1 MPLVPGARPSRA
13 SAARNDTSP
22 FNRASAGV
30 RAGTATVLGVSEPRS
45 SAIAPRFID
54 IVTNSETTSALPSRS
69 PKERRDPVSNTR
81 KRMPAGPF
89 STSPFALDLLI
100 LKTVVDSGISPN
112 SLNDNVSRLLS
123 TTPMTGVTPVEHQYS
138 GGFSDQRQAM

>member
-30 RAGTATVLGVSEPRS
+30 RAGTATVLGVSDPRS

-54 IVTNSETTSALPSRS
+54 IVTNSETTSALPSSS
-69 PKERRDPVSNTR
+69 PKTRRDPVSNTR

-100 LKTVVDSGISPN
+100 LNPGQEIVKLGRGTNHACRLSAAGRQTARRARALHGSP
-112 SLNDNVSRLLS
+112 
-123 TTPMTGVTPVEHQYS
+123 Q
-138 GGFSDQRQAM
+138 SDKLDAEV